1 MIPAGA
7 PVHVNFL
14 WFIPILSVMMFVH
27 EFGHFL
33 TARLSGITVQ
43 EFGFGLPPRIWGYKA
58 KNGVIY
64 SINWIPFGAFVKM
77 LGEEDPSAPGSFASK
92 PRGIRAIV
100 LAAGS
105 GMNFLLAVLAFSL
118 VYVVGVPGVPP
129 DGQVNVAEVAPDS
142 PAQAAGLQSGDRIV
156 SLDGQPVTVQSFR
169 DATQSHLDQPIQ
181 IDVQRGDQTIQTS
194 LTPRSNPPEGQGAI
208 GIVISGGLVHLNPL
222 LAVKAGFMNTI
233 GVIVATL
240 SVPKM
245 LLEGSLPLSDARLVG
260 LVGMAQATSETVSYV
275 TDTGF
280 WFPIFWLTGLFSA
293 GLSIANM
300 LPIPALDGG
309 RLFFVILEW
318 IRGRRIP
325 PEREAAYH
333 FVGIVV
339 LLTIMVI
346 ISFNDLISPLPAIN
360 WGGR

>member
-1 MIPAGA
+1 MSI
-7 PVHVNFL
+7 L

-27 EFGHFL
+27 EFGHFI
-33 TARLSGITVQ
+33 TARMSGITVL
-43 EFGFGLPPRIWGYKA
+43 EFGFGLPPRLWGFKR
-58 KNGVIY
+58 NGVIY

-77 LGEEDPSAPGSFASK
+77 LGEEDPTAPGSFASK
-92 PRGIRAIV
+92 PRGIRALV
-100 LAAGS
+100 LCAGS
-105 GMNFLLAVLAFSL
+105 AMNFLLAVVAFSM
-118 VYVVGVPGVPP
+118 VYIVGVPGVAP
-129 DGQVNVAEVAPDS
+129 DSAVTIAEVAPDS
-142 PAQAAGLQSGDRIV
+142 PALSAGLQQGDVIV
-156 SLDGQPVTVQSFR
+156 AFDGQPVNVQSFR
-169 DATQSHLDQPIQ
+169 DATQTHLDQPIQ
-181 IDVQRGDQTIQTS
+181 VDVKRGDQTLSTV

-208 GIVISGGLVHLNPL
+208 GIVISGGLIHLSPL
-222 LAVKAGFMNTI
+222 VALQQGFNQTLHVI
-233 GVIVATL
+233 GVTL

-245 LLEGSLPLSDARLVG
+245 LLEGTIAPSDARLVG

-280 WFPIFWLTGLFSA
+280 WYPLFVLTGLFSA

-309 RLFFVILEW
+309 RLFFVVLEW

-346 ISFNDLISPLPAIN
+346 ISFNDLVSPMPAIN
-360 WGGR
+360 WGGPTPTP

>member
-1 MIPAGA
+1 M
-7 PVHVNFL
+7 NFL
-14 WFIPILSVMMFVH
+14 WFLPIISLMMFVH
-27 EFGHFL
+27 ELGHFV

-77 LGEEDPSAPGSFASK
+77 VGEEDPSAPGSFASK
-92 PRGIRAIV
+92 SRAIRAIV

-105 GMNFLLAVLAFSL
+105 GMNFLLAVAAFAM
-118 VYVVGVPGVPP
+118 VFIVGIPGVSP
-129 DGQVNVAEVAPDS
+129 DSPVNIAEVAPAS
-142 PAQAAGLQSGDRIV
+142 PAEAAGLQTGDQIITF
-156 SLDGQPVTVQSFR
+156 DGQQVTVQSFR
-169 DATQSHLDQPIQ
+169 DLTQSHLDQPIDIQ
-181 IDVQRGDQTIQTS
+181 YRRADQTLSTT
-194 LTPRSNPPEGQGAI
+194 LTPRSNPPDGQGAI
-208 GIVISGGLVHLNPL
+208 GIVISGGLIHLNPL
-222 LAVKAGFMNTI
+222 AAVQQGFLQTVRVI
-233 GVIVATL
+233 GLTL

-245 LLEGSLPLSDARLVG
+245 LLEGTIAPSDARLVG
-260 LVGMAQATSETVSYV
+260 LVGMAQETSATVSYV
-275 TDTGF
+275 ADTGF
-280 WFPIFWLTGLFSA
+280 WYPLFFLTGLFSA

-339 LLTIMVI
+339 LLTLMVI

-360 WGGR
+360 WAGP

>member
-1 MIPAGA
+1 MNI
-7 PVHVNFL
+7 L

-27 EFGHFL
+27 EFGHFI
-33 TARLSGITVQ
+33 TARLAGITVQ
-43 EFGFGLPPRIWGYKA
+43 EFGFGLPPRLWGYKA

-77 LGEEDPSAPGSFASK
+77 LGEEDPTAPGSFASK
-92 PRGIRAIV
+92 SRKIRAIV

-105 GMNFLLAVLAFSL
+105 GMNFLLAVVAFAM
-118 VYVVGVPGVPP
+118 VYIVGVPGVSP
-129 DGQVNVAEVAPDS
+129 DSQVNIAQVAPGS
-142 PAQAAGLQSGDRIV
+142 PADQAGLQAGDVIV
-156 SLDGQPVTVQSFR
+156 SVNGQPVTVQSFR
-169 DATQSHLDQPIQ
+169 DDTQASLDQPIQ
-181 IDVQRGDQTIQTS
+181 VDYTRDGQTRSTA

-208 GIVISGGLVHLNPL
+208 GIVISGGLIHLNPL
-222 LAVKAGFMNTI
+222 LALREGFVQTVH
-233 GVIVATL
+233 VIVVTL

-245 LLEGSLPLSDARLVG
+245 LLEGTIAPSDARLVG

-275 TDTGF
+275 ADTGF
-280 WFPIFWLTGLFSA
+280 WYPLFVLTGLFSA

-360 WGGR
+360 WAGR

>member
-1 MIPAGA
+1 MN
-7 PVHVNFL
+7 VL
-14 WFIPILSVMMFVH
+14 WFLPILSLMMFVH
-27 EFGHFL
+27 EFGHFV
-33 TARLSGITVQ
+33 TARLSGITVL
-43 EFGFGLPPRIWGYKA
+43 EFGFGLPPRLWGFKR
-58 KNGVIY
+58 NGVIY

-92 PRGIRAIV
+92 PRAIRALV
-100 LAAGS
+100 LSAGS
-105 GMNFLLAVLAFSL
+105 AMNFLLAVVAFSM
-118 VYVVGVPGVPP
+118 VYIVGVPGVPP
-129 DGQVNVAEVAPDS
+129 DAPVTIAQVAPAS
-142 PAQAAGLQSGDRIV
+142 PAESAGLQPGDQIV
-156 SLDGQPVTVQSFR
+156 ALNGAAVNVQSFR
-169 DATQSHLDQPIQ
+169 EATTANLDQSVQ
-181 IDVQRGDQTIQTS
+181 IEYQRGDQTETTS
-194 LTPRSNPPEGQGAI
+194 LVPRSNPPDGQGAI
-208 GIVISGGLVHLNPL
+208 GIVISGGLIHLNPL
-222 LAVKAGFMNTI
+222 AALSEGFQQTVHAI
-233 GVIVATL
+233 GATL

-245 LLEGSLPLSDARLVG
+245 LLEGSIAPGDARLIG

-275 TDTGF
+275 ADTGF
-280 WFPIFWLTGLFSA
+280 WYPLFILTGLFSA

-333 FVGIVV
+333 LVGIVV
-339 LLTIMVI
+339 LLTLMVI

>member
-1 MIPAGA
+1 MNI
-7 PVHVNFL
+7 L
-14 WFIPILSVMMFVH
+14 WFLPIISLMMFVH
-27 EFGHFL
+27 ELGHYI

-43 EFGFGLPPRIWGYKA
+43 EFGFGLPPRLWGYKA

-77 LGEEDPSAPGSFASK
+77 LGEEDPTAPGSFASK
-92 PRGIRAIV
+92 PRLVRAIV

-105 GMNFLLAVLAFSL
+105 GMNFLLAVVAFAM
-118 VYVVGVPGVPP
+118 VFIVGLPGITP
-129 DGQVNVAEVAPDS
+129 DSPVAIAEVAPAS
-142 PAQAAGLQSGDRIV
+142 PAQAAGLQAGDQIISV
-156 SLDGQPVTVQSFR
+156 DGTPVNVQSFR
-169 DATQSHLDQPIQ
+169 DATQAHVDQAMNLQ
-181 IDVQRGDQTIQTS
+181 VKRGDQTIPTT

-208 GIVISGGLVHLNPL
+208 GIVISGGLIHLNPVAAL
-222 LAVKAGFMNTI
+222 GQGFVQTVRVI
-233 GVIVATL
+233 GLTL

-245 LLEGSLPLSDARLVG
+245 LLEGTISPADARLVG
-260 LVGMAQATSETVSYV
+260 LVGMAQETSATVSYV
-275 TDTGF
+275 ADTGF
-280 WFPIFWLTGLFSA
+280 WYPLFFLTGLFSA

-360 WGGR
+360 WAGR